1 MRGRE
6 EQRRP
11 ADSGPGRAAH
21 GRPGADLLRPLYY
34 LPGLLLLLL
43 AGLPFVFVLS
53 EPNRFLAG
61 RPAADEVLH
70 GASVEAEVQR
80 LRGRVERLEAR
91 LTAVAA
97 NPVLDL
103 GGHIRL
109 IPAGDGPATLQF
121 EGVELEVVNDPR
133 GAQKTEQ
140 ERRP

>member
-6 EQRRP
+6 QQRWP
-11 ADSGPGRAAH
+11 ADSGPNSGAR
-21 GRPGADLLRPLYY
+21 GRPRSDLLRPLYY
-34 LPGLLLLLL
+34 VPGLLLLLL

-53 EPNRFLAG
+53 QPSRFIAG
-61 RPAADEVLH
+61 RPAAGEGVH
-70 GASVEAEVQR
+70 GASVEAQVQQ

-109 IPAGDGPATLQF
+109 IPDGDGPATLQF
-121 EGVELEVVNDPR
+121 EGVELEVVEDPR

-140 ERRP
+140 DRHR